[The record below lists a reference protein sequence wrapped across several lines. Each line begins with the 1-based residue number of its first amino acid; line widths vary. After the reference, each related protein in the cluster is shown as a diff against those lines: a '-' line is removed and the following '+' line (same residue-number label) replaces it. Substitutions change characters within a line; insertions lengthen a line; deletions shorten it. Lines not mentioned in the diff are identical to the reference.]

1 MGTASL
7 VLGIISM
14 VIGTLAGGGF
24 NWVGVIVGIIGIVLG
39 IEGKKKPEQAG
50 MAQAGFICSIVGVVL
65 SLLTYIACVACVGCL
80 ALIV

>member
-39 IEGKKKPEQAG
+39 IEGKKETGTGRHGTGRLYLFYCRSCALPSHIYCLRGLRG
-50 MAQAGFICSIVGVVL
+50 MPWH
-65 SLLTYIACVACVGCL
+65 
-80 ALIV
+80 